1 MNEEQKETFKK
12 IVSMKDG
19 ELSVEMNT
27 LKESMTQK
35 FDTLI
40 SGESD
45 STLIDK
51 LKEAK
56 KEVNE
61 STVSKFN
68 YYRLIELSKSLD

>member
-12 IVSMKDG
+12 IVSMKDE

-40 SGESD
+40 SEESD
-45 STLIDK
+45 SMLIEK

-56 KEVNE
+56 REVNE
-61 STVSKFN
+61 STMSKFN